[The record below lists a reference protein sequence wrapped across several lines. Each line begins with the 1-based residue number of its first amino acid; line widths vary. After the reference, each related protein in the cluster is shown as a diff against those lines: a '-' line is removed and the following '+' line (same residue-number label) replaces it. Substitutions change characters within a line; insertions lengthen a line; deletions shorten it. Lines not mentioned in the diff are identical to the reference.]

1 MWMCTISYVK
11 SKRWHVFPVEH
22 AERLPTG
29 PRLCLIA
36 VKNCVMMIG
45 IFFLALW
52 DNWRVFLALQ
62 LVRQEEELRAEEEAF
77 YEAKR
82 EAARTAKKQQ
92 LSKAIAAAKSA
103 MANSCA
109 LDDDSDWELWVPP
122 YKYASIDIVSVRR
135 SVVAHYVN

>member
-1 MWMCTISYVK
+1 MF
-11 SKRWHVFPVEH
+11 FPVEH

-36 VKNCVMMIG
+36 VKNDDCH
-45 IFFLALW
+45 FFLALW

-109 LDDDSDWELWVPP
+109 LDDDSDWEL
-122 YKYASIDIVSVRR
+122 
-135 SVVAHYVN
+135 